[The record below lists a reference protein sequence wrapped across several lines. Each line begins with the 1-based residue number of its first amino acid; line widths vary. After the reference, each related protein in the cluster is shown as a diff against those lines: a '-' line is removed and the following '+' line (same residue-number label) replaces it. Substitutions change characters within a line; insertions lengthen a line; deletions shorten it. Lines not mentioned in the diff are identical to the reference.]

1 LIRPAER
8 DDVPAVADLFERTLG
23 QGRPPPPGGTA
34 AFLERTLFQS
44 PWSDPEIPSLAY
56 VARKGRLAGFVGTQV
71 RRMRLDSRPVRV
83 VASSHLMVEPDEPA
97 PAGAL
102 LLGRLLGGA
111 QLATVTD
118 TATGVV
124 RRMWEGLG
132 GQALSSCEVDWIR
145 LLSPLRFAGR
155 RYGVAVGSLAD
166 ETSSSLDRLGSRV
179 ARRIVAPPRSA
190 ASAEPLDA
198 ETVFEHLP
206 VVTEGLRLVP
216 ERDGAYLDWLFAE
229 LHRPSTRGVLS
240 AALVREAGGEPAG
253 WYIGRVAPGG
263 VVHVAELAARPGRLQ
278 VVTDRLLADAE
289 AGGAVAVRGR
299 ADPGVLQAL
308 RGRHCLLRYSGRTLI
323 HSDAPEVI
331 GTVAAG
337 SALLSELQGE
347 MPGLP

>member
-1 LIRPAER
+1 LIRPAQR
-8 DDVPAVADLFERTLG
+8 DDLPAVADLFERTLG
-23 QGRPPPPGGTA
+23 QGRPAPPGGTA

-44 PWSDPEIPSLAY
+44 PWSDPEIPSLAN
-56 VARKGRLAGFVGTQV
+56 VDRNGRLTGFVAAQV
-71 RRMRLDSRPVRV
+71 RRMRFDSRPVSV

-97 PAGAL
+97 PVGAL

-118 TATGVV
+118 TATALV

-132 GQALSSCEVDWIR
+132 GQALSSSEVDWIR
-145 LLSPLRFAGR
+145 LLSPLRLAGR
-155 RYGVAVGSLAD
+155 RYVMAPGSVAD
-166 ETSSSLDRLGSRV
+166 ETSALLDRLGTRV
-179 ARRIVAPPRSA
+179 TQRLVAPPRSA

-198 ETVFEHLP
+198 ETLFEHLP

-216 ERDGAYLDWLFAE
+216 ERDAAYLDWLFAE
-229 LHRPSTRGVLS
+229 LQRPSTRGVLS

-253 WYIGRVAPGG
+253 WYVGRVAPDG
-263 VVHVAELAARPGRLQ
+263 VLRVAELAARPGRMQ
-278 VVTDRLLADAE
+278 IVTDRLLADAE
-289 AGGAVAVRGR
+289 AEGAVAVRGR
-299 ADPGVLQAL
+299 ADPGVLEAL
-308 RGRHCLLRYSGRTLI
+308 RGRRCLLRYSGRTLI

-331 GTVAAG
+331 GAVAAG